1 MSRKKKIVITAHD
14 HSRLEDIFHS
24 AFVEAFYD
32 KPYLADL
39 RGELDVAEI
48 VESAE
53 LPADVVTM
61 HSIVRLR
68 DMQTKE
74 EETYTLVY
82 PEEANIAEGKIS
94 ILAPIG
100 TAILGYRVGDTV
112 RWKVPSGLSRWR
124 IEEVVAQPEQKVIDG
139 SMITANF

>member
-14 HSRLEDIFHS
+14 HSRLEDIFQS

-39 RGELDVAEI
+39 RRELDMAEI
-48 VESAE
+48 VESEE

-61 HSIVRLR
+61 HSTIRLR

-100 TAILGYRVGDTV
+100 TAVLGYRVGDTV

-124 IEEVVAQPEQKVIDG
+124 IEEVVAQPERKVAEV
-139 SMITANF
+139 SVSTAHS

>member
-14 HSRLEDIFHS
+14 HSRLEDIFQS

-39 RGELDVAEI
+39 RRELDMAEI
-48 VESAE
+48 VESEE

-61 HSIVRLR
+61 HSTIRLR

-100 TAILGYRVGDTV
+100 TAVLGYRVGDTV

-124 IEEVVAQPEQKVIDG
+124 IEEVVAQPERKVAEE
-139 SMITANF
+139 SVSTAHS

>member
-14 HSRLEDIFHS
+14 HSRLEDIFQS

-39 RGELDVAEI
+39 RREIDMAEI
-48 VESAE
+48 VESEE

-61 HSIVRLR
+61 HSTIRLR

-100 TAILGYRVGDTV
+100 TAVLGYRVGDTV

-124 IEEVVAQPEQKVIDG
+124 IEEVVAQPERKVAEV
-139 SMITANF
+139 SVSTAHS

>member
-32 KPYLADL
+32 KPYLTDL
-39 RGELDVAEI
+39 RAEIDAAEI
-48 VESAE
+48 VEAGD
-53 LPADVVTM
+53 LPEGLVTM
-61 HSIVRLR
+61 HSTVRLR
-68 DMQTKE
+68 DMQTRE
-74 EETYTLVY
+74 EEIYTLVY

-94 ILAPIG
+94 ILAPVG
-100 TAILGYRVGDTV
+100 TAILGYRVGDVV

-124 IEEVVAQPEQKVIDG
+124 IEEVVMQPDRKASAG
-139 SMITANF
+139 SMSTAHS

>member
-39 RGELDVAEI
+39 RGEIDTAEI
-48 VESAE
+48 VESE
-53 LPADVVTM
+53 EIPADVVTM
-61 HSIVRLR
+61 HSTVRLR

-100 TAILGYRVGDTV
+100 TAILGCRVGDTV

-124 IEEVVAQPEQKVIDG
+124 IDEVVVQPERSVAEG
-139 SMITANF
+139 SMSAAHS

>member
-1 MSRKKKIVITAHD
+1 MSRKKKIFITAHD

-24 AFVEAFYD
+24 AFVEAYYG

-39 RGELDVAEI
+39 RTEIDAAEI
-48 VESAE
+48 VESE
-53 LPADVVTM
+53 DLPVDVVTM
-61 HSIVRLR
+61 HSTVRLR
-68 DMQTKE
+68 DMLTKE
-74 EETYTLVY
+74 EEIYTLVY

-100 TAILGYRVGDTV
+100 TAILGYQVGDTV

-124 IEEVVAQPEQKVIDG
+124 IEEVIVQPERKVAEG
-139 SMITANF
+139 SMSVANS

>member
-24 AFVEAFYD
+24 AFIEAFYD

-39 RGELDVAEI
+39 RGELDAAEI
-48 VESAE
+48 VEAQE

-61 HSIVRLR
+61 HSTVRLR

-82 PEEANIAEGKIS
+82 PEESNIAEGKIS

-124 IEEVVAQPEQKVIDG
+124 IEDVLAQPQWKVVQE
-139 SMITANF
+139 SVSTANS

>member
-14 HSRLEDIFHS
+14 HSRLEDIFQS

-39 RGELDVAEI
+39 RREIDMAEI
-48 VESAE
+48 VESEE

-61 HSIVRLR
+61 HSTVRLR

-100 TAILGYRVGDTV
+100 TAVLGYRVGDTV

-124 IEEVVAQPEQKVIDG
+124 IEEVVAQPERNVAEV
-139 SMITANF
+139 SVSTAHS